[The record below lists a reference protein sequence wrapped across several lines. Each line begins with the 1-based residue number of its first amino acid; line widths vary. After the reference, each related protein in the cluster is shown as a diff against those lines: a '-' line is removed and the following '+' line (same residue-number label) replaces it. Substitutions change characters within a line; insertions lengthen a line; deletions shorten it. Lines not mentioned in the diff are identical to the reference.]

1 MTEKPGAWRKAPAAL
16 VDRFA
21 AAVAGIEGLEQ
32 RKMFGYPA
40 GFVGGNMVTGLHQES
55 WIVRLGEDDRSSL
68 ASQGWQTF
76 APMPGRP
83 MREYLALPSEV
94 VTDPETARS
103 WVERAAAYGRTLP
116 PKAPRKSR

>member
-1 MTEKPGAWRKAPAAL
+1 VTEKPGAWRKAPAAL
-16 VDRFA
+16 VERFA

-40 GFVGGNMVTGLHQES
+40 AFVGGNMVTGLHQES
-55 WIVRLGEDDRSSL
+55 WIVRLGEDDRSLL

-94 VTDPETARS
+94 AADPETARS
-103 WVERAAAYGRTLP
+103 WVERAAAHGRTLP